1 MGKAQK
7 LIESVIDDGR
17 LPADLIRDMI
27 YGKDSKHPLHSSQ
40 YSRANAIDEA
50 SYPMSATDWG
60 KSPAERQR
68 SLGTF
73 AQWLTTV
80 TRLANAKGRGS
91 AVTAHK
97 AFLKTQYDDGVLP
110 QDAAAELIGES
121 FREETGGDVS
131 IPENPGEDE
140 PAIASPDGDEADDNA
155 LCISLDT
162 PEDQA
167 EWDDL
172 TRALSAAG
180 VNFTI
185 ERTNDGETVIGWP
198 SNEADA
204 INNILKGLGYSVDD
218 DETPEATFDYY
229 EP

>member
-50 SYPMSATDWG
+50 RD
-60 KSPAERQR
+60 
-68 SLGTF
+68 LGTF

-140 PAIASPDGDEADDNA
+140 PTIASPDDDEADDNT

-180 VNFTI
+180 VDYTI

>member
-27 YGKDSKHPLHSSQ
+27 YGPGSRHPLHASQ
-40 YSRANAIDEA
+40 YNRSNAIDEA
-50 SYPMSATDWG
+50 YPMSATDWG

-68 SLGTF
+68 DLGTF
-73 AQWLTTV
+73 PEWLKTV
-80 TRLANAKGRGS
+80 TRLLNAKGRGS
-91 AVTAHK
+91 AAQTHK
-97 AFLKTQYDDGVLP
+97 AFLKTQWNDGVLP
-110 QDAAAELIGES
+110 QDAASELIGEGM
-121 FREETGGDVS
+121 REETGGDVS
-131 IPENPGEDE
+131 IPENPGDE
-140 PAIASPDGDEADDNA
+140 GPSIASPDGDEADDNM
-155 LCISLDT
+155 LFISLDT

-172 TRALSAAG
+172 TRSLSAAG
-180 VNFTI
+180 VNYTI
-185 ERTNDGETVIGWP
+185 ERNNDGETVIGWP